1 MTKDLQQGKITLA
14 DLSEAPE
21 EALATQYD
29 ASRDTV
35 RKVRNKILSRSVDN
49 SNPDKQRPST
59 NSDARQ
65 TGI

>member
-1 MTKDLQQGKITLA
+1 MTKDLQQGKFTLA

-49 SNPDKQRPST
+49 SNSDK
-59 NSDARQ
+59 
-65 TGI
+65 